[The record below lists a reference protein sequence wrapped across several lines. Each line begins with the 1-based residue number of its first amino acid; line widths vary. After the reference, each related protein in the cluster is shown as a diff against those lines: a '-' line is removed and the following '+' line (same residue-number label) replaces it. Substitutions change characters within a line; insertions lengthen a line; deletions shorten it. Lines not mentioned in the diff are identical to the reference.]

1 MKFLFL
7 ILLAIISICFI
18 TVGSKPVLQ
27 YNRFKHSKELA
38 LLKERFPGSNMK
50 LLRELNTTL
59 KKQRASLRMI
69 ISMEKELQ
77 RTARN
82 LERYEWEPEALALA
96 KNTGDR
102 NIPFSA
108 WAG

>member
-1 MKFLFL
+1 MKSIFVIILTMATFL
-7 ILLAIISICFI
+7 I
-18 TVGSKPVLQ
+18 TVNSKPVLQ

-38 LLKERFPGSNMK
+38 SLKLRFPASNMK
-50 LLRELNTTL
+50 LLRELNTAL
-59 KKQRASLRMI
+59 KKQRASLRLI
-69 ISMEKELQ
+69 ISMEEELQ

-82 LERYEWEPEALALA
+82 IERYEWEPEALALA
-96 KNTGDR
+96 KNKGDR

>member
-1 MKFLFL
+1 MKSIFL
-7 ILLAIISICFI
+7 IILTISIFLM
-18 TVGSKPVLQ
+18 TVNSKPVLQ
-27 YNRFKHSKELA
+27 FNRFKHSKELA
-38 LLKERFPGSNMK
+38 LLKARFPGSNMK

-59 KKQRASLRMI
+59 KKQRASLRLI

-82 LERYEWEPEALALA
+82 IERYEWEPEALALA